1 MKSTDP
7 KDTRQTIARNIAADA
22 IVRAV
27 QWLCFTAIVAGMGAP
42 LAWDAVRERGV
53 MAGLAVFALVV
64 MLAWSVRPHGRSYG
78 AQVREI
84 ERDYS
89 PPE

>member
-1 MKSTDP
+1 MKSTDQ
-7 KDTRQTIARNIAADA
+7 KDPRQTIALNIAADA

-27 QWLCFTAIVAGMGAP
+27 RWVCFTAIVAGMGAP
-42 LAWDAVRERGV
+42 LAWDAVRERGIV
-53 MAGLAVFALVV
+53 CGAVVFALVV
-64 MLAWSVRPHGRSYG
+64 MLAWSVRPQGRSYG
-78 AQVREI
+78 ARVREI